1 MKNLMRKLLV
11 IGMLSFVSTGVF
23 AQKNDEKRPPKD
35 RDTKVVVKDKERE
48 RPPQNTNQDKKDNDK
63 KGKP

>member
-35 RDTKVVVKDKERE
+35 PDTKIVVKPKERE